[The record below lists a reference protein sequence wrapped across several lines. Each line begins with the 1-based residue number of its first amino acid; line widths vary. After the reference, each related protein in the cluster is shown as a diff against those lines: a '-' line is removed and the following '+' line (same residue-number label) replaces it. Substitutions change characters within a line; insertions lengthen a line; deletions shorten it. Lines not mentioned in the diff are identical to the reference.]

1 MGATA
6 VLEMAAAMPPARK
19 SLAKEMAVSLMFRGG
34 SVADQ
39 LTCEAGVRT
48 VRRLKWPTPSYR
60 RGDLRR
66 LDARD
71 SVNFDSC
78 ASLVGCEEAWA
89 GLVDTPP
96 LLTHTSAPPHH
107 QSASWLHSEREKVK
121 GTLILKET
129 KDEKTPLP

>member
-66 LDARD
+66 LDARE

-96 LLTHTSAPPHH
+96 PPHSH
-107 QSASWLHSEREKVK
+107 IRTPPITKVHHGCTQKEKK
-121 GTLILKET
+121 
-129 KDEKTPLP
+129 